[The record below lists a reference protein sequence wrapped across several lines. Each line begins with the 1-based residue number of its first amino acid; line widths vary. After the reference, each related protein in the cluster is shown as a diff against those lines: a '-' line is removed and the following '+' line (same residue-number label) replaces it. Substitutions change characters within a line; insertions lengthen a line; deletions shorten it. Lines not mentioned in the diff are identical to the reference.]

1 MGVAQRLSG
10 RRLAVV
16 LTGLVGLLS
25 LATGILHLTTAVPI
39 GLIEPIIPPIV
50 TDAAGFTGAMTGFFL
65 LLNAYLL
72 RQGYRAG
79 WYGALLLLPLSSMQG
94 LVQASV
100 LSMPLVVLSLAAL
113 PTLATNRD
121 NFTRPLTLDAT
132 QVAAAIAVV
141 GAFAYGTFGSYALRD
156 EFREIRTLLD
166 AFYYTAITATT
177 VGYGDAVPITQIA
190 RLFSLSVVVF
200 ATVSFAVALGTLLT
214 PAIESRFAK
223 ALGRMSESE
232 LEALEN
238 HVLVL
243 GVGELTPSILE
254 GLAPGVDYLVLETDD
269 QAVSRLQAQGH
280 AVLEGSATD
289 EETLRRARIE
299 RARAVI
305 VATEDDAHDV
315 LAILTA
321 NDVAPDVRIVAAASN
336 TENVAKMR
344 NAGADTVISP
354 ATIGGRLLVNAVVSN
369 GDVLDERLR
378 ELLEDHGVGSDVG
391 S

>member
-1 MGVAQRLSG
+1 MGVAQRLAG